1 MSNARILFFPKISYL
16 SLWFFSSKLIK
27 HCEVTR
33 EQVVFGSR
41 KSATVLAYN
50 QLKSVTLKKGILGTT
65 VIFRLTDGSVINF
78 AGLPKQRAFEL
89 TTLLHANINWPT
101 IQSLYHHYC
110 SLTSGLSYIA
120 QSEIAIFLK
129 NRSDAALLPLTH
141 ILVLEATDKE
151 RAFIVKAVLRP
162 DEVIRENVRQ
172 RNIQFVEQEKQNF
185 ASLFDT
191 LEKYPLTEE
200 QRLAII
206 RNEDNNLVIAGA
218 GSGKTSTL
226 VGRIGYLLK
235 KGVPAESILVLA
247 FAKKAAEE
255 LRERIRSKF
264 DVDLEVQTFH
274 ALGLSLI
281 GLATGH
287 KPSLAPEAEDDL
299 VMAETL
305 ENFYT
310 ARLQSDPEFQRQMI
324 TSYVSFRYTYTP
336 EYEFPSELK
345 YNEYISAFDLKT
357 LRAQSPLAN
366 DLSLKGEKVKS
377 LAELEIADYLFSQ
390 GINYQYEA
398 DYQFAT
404 SDKEHRQYKPDFYL
418 PEYGIYIEHFGVD
431 RDGHTAPYIDQQK
444 YNAERSWKIET
455 HQRYNTKLIQTSSW
469 MKSEGIL
476 ATELC
481 KMLKKEGVVFK
492 PRSLEELLQSI
503 KQAQYPS
510 QICKLCSTF
519 FALFKGNWLS
529 FTDLRK
535 AVIPMKQSN
544 RLRNYLYLIECLY
557 SDYELKIK
565 QANEVD
571 FSDMI
576 KIAMDLGKLGR
587 YKARFS
593 HILVDEFQDISH
605 SRAELLK
612 VLRSQFPHCRLF
624 AVGDDWQSIYR
635 FTGSDIGLMT
645 NFDIHFGP
653 TCVTL
658 LQDTFRFNNKI
669 AEFSSRFI
677 LKNSA
682 QLNKTIRSAK
692 QEERTCVH
700 IRFQKKP
707 EKEELHSAE
716 AFANNAITALDEI
729 LSEIS
734 TEVEAGQATVF
745 ILVRYHFVKPNHST
759 LSRLQKLYPN
769 LVIRSHTVHSVKGLE
784 ADYVIVGE
792 LKGGR
797 YGFPSQI
804 ADDPI
809 LSLLLSSKDDCPYSE
824 ERRLFYV
831 AVTRARRRA
840 YLLSQNWSRSPFIH
854 ELVAEQNE
862 YDVDIKLPNGNL
874 TATCPKCKV
883 GIMEPRDGVNGSF
896 WSCSN
901 FPSCRHTESVCP
913 KCRTGWMKQE
923 TDKTYTCTFC
933 GEKAEPCP
941 VCAGRLTLKKGPQN
955 QFWGCSNYNSE
966 LRCRYTRMPIHPI
979 GKPDVVL

>member
-1 MSNARILFFPKISYL
+1 M
-16 SLWFFSSKLIK
+16 
-27 HCEVTR
+27 TR
-33 EQVVFGSR
+33 EQLIVGGR
-41 KSATVLAYN
+41 KSPILLAFN
-50 QLKSVTLKKGILGTT
+50 RLKSINLKKGLFGET
-65 VIFRLTDGSVINF
+65 VIFHLTDGSVINF
-78 AGLPKQRAFEL
+78 AGLPKQRAIEL

-129 NRSDAALLPLTH
+129 SRSDAALLPLTH
-141 ILVLEATDKE
+141 IPVLEATDKE

-255 LRERIRSKF
+255 LRERIKNKF

-274 ALGLSLI
+274 ALGLGLI

-287 KPSLAPEAEDDL
+287 KPSLAPEAEDDQ

-305 ENFYT
+305 DHFYT
-310 ARLQSDPEFQRQMI
+310 ARLQSDPEFKEKFI
-324 TSYVSFRYTYTP
+324 STYLTFRYPYTP
-336 EYEFPSELK
+336 DYDFQSEVK
-345 YNEYISAFDLKT
+345 YNEHLAAFDLKT
-357 LRAQSPLAN
+357 LRSQCPRP
-366 DLSLKGEKVKS
+366 DEMSLKGEKVKS

-390 GINYQYEA
+390 GINYQYEPN
-398 DYQFAT
+398 YQFAT
-404 SDKEHRQYKPDFYL
+404 SEQEHRQYKPDFYL
-418 PEYGIYIEHFGVD
+418 PEYGIYIEHFGLD
-431 RDGHTAPYIDQQK
+431 RDGHTAPYIDQRK
-444 YNAERSWKIET
+444 YNAERVWKIET
-455 HQRYNTKLIQTSSW
+455 HQRFNTKLIQTFSW
-469 MKSEGIL
+469 MKSEGML
-476 ATELC
+476 TTELT
-481 KMLKKEGVVFK
+481 KMLKKEGVAFN
-492 PRSLEELLQSI
+492 PRSAEDLLLSI

-510 QICKLCSTF
+510 QFGTLCSTF
-519 FALFKGNWLS
+519 FALFKGSRLS
-529 FTDLRK
+529 FSDIRHAALTQKKNHRS
-535 AVIPMKQSN
+535 QY
-544 RLRNYLYLIECLY
+544 YLYLIECLY
-557 SDYELKIK
+557 ADYDKKLK

-576 KIAMDLGKLGR
+576 KSAIDLGKLGR
-587 YKARFS
+587 YKVNYS

-605 SRAELLK
+605 SRTELLK
-612 VLRSQFPHCRLF
+612 VLRNQLPHCRLF

-635 FTGSDIGLMT
+635 FTGSDIDLMT
-645 NFDIHFGP
+645 NFRKYFGP
-653 TCVTL
+653 TSVTL

-682 QLNKTIRSAK
+682 QLKKTIRSAK
-692 QEERTCVH
+692 QVEETCIH

-707 EKEELHSAE
+707 ETDKSNYSKALTKT
-716 AFANNAITALDEI
+716 AITTLDKVLQEI
-729 LSEIS
+729 TSE
-734 TEVEAGQATVF
+734 VGAGKATVF
-745 ILVRYHFVKPNHST
+745 ILVRYHKVKPDYRS
-759 LSRLQKLYPN
+759 LVDLQNLYPN
-769 LVIRSHTVHSVKGLE
+769 LILSSHTIHAVKGLE

-809 LSLLLSSKDDCPYSE
+809 LSLLLSSKDDCPFSE

-854 ELVAEQNE
+854 ELVAEQSD
-862 YDVDIKLPNGNL
+862 YDVDIKLPTGEL
-874 TATCPKCKV
+874 TATCPKCNS
-883 GIMEPRDGVNGSF
+883 GIMEPKDGVYGLF
-896 WSCSN
+896 WRCSNPTSCS
-901 FPSCRHTESVCP
+901 HKESVCS
-913 KCRTGWMKQE
+913 KCRKGWMKQE
-923 TDKTYTCTFC
+923 NDKTYTCTCC
-933 GEKAEPCP
+933 GAKAEPCP
-941 VCAGRLTLKKGPQN
+941 VCGGRLSLKKGPQS

-966 LRCRYTRMPIHPI
+966 LSCSYTRMAIHPI
-979 GKPDVVL
+979 GQPDVVL